1 MLFMVFH
8 CYLLLFIVVQ
18 RDVMWKP
25 LMEISNKI
33 PSVKPFKNAPAPA
46 FEASGS
52 LRFSA
57 LAAPTPPDTWE
68 GFGED
73 SDGFFVK
80 LTNGKP
86 SFSREKIQNEETPV
100 IFYIPNMFNY
110 FTLQDE
116 TDETYENV

>member
-25 LMEISNKI
+25 LMEIFNKI

-52 LRFSA
+52 LRCSA
-57 LAAPTPPDTWE
+57 LAATNAPDTWE

-73 SDGFFVK
+73 SHGFFVK

-86 SFSREKIQNEETPV
+86 SFSRGKNPERRNTGDFLFPYMFSFLILQN
-100 IFYIPNMFNY
+100 
-110 FTLQDE
+110 
-116 TDETYENV
+116 ETYENI